1 MISGVSNVVVQVQDQ
16 DRAKA
21 FWTKTMGF
29 QLVQDAPYEQE
40 RWLEVSPPTR
50 LWGAG
55 GGEPAADGRRPGPP

>member
-1 MISGVSNVVVQVQDQ
+1 MISGLSKVVVQVQDQ

-40 RWLEVSPPTR
+40 RGLEVRSPNQ
-50 LWGAG
+50 AM
-55 GGEPAADGRRPGPP
+55 GRWWW